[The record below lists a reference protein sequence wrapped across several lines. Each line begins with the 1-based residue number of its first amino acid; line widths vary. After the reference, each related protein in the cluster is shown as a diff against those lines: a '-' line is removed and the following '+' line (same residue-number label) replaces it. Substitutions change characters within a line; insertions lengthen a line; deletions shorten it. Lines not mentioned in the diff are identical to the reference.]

1 MEANAD
7 SIGVKR
13 SGRNYNNGWSELGLM
28 RGFRAMGLLCFL
40 SMPLAAGAHASD
52 HAAMPA
58 RQALGGDFEL
68 TDTEGKAF
76 RLAAQRGKIVLIYFG
91 YTGCPD
97 ACPTDMLLFRD
108 VLSRLGSRKDSVLP
122 VFISVDPARDTPEHL
137 AAYANAFSPAIRAL
151 TGSERQLRRM
161 AKAYGAHFNYVN
173 RTPSSTTY
181 TVDHSVNMYVVN
193 RAGKLVSVIPF
204 GTPVDDVVRRIE
216 RMLDKPG

>member
-1 MEANAD
+1 MR
-7 SIGVKR
+7 SI
-13 SGRNYNNGWSELGLM
+13 WLTL
-28 RGFRAMGLLCFL
+28 LLCCAIQ
-40 SMPLAAGAHASD
+40 SPVAAAHAS
-52 HAAMPA
+52 AAAAPAA
-58 RQALGGDFEL
+58 RQQAALGGDFEL
-68 TDTEGKAF
+68 LDTEGKPF

-108 VLSRLGSRKDSVLP
+108 VLSRLGSRKDAVLP

-137 AAYANAFSPAIRAL
+137 AAYATAFSPEIRAI
-151 TGSERQLRRM
+151 TGSERQLRRV

-173 RTPSSTTY
+173 RAPGSTTY

-204 GTPVDDVVRRIE
+204 GTPLDDVLRRIE
-216 RMLDKPG
+216 RILAKPG